1 MSILNPLPERLL
13 LGPGPSNAHPSVL
26 EAMSLPLLG
35 HLDPEFIALLDRVKE
50 GLRTCFGTA
59 NAMTLPIS
67 ATGSAGMEAAL
78 VNLLEPGET
87 VVVGINGVFGV
98 RMAEVVRPRRNVDRR
113 LPARRRDCWSRPG
126 RRRARRPRLCHVP
139 RWPTGRA

>member
-1 MSILNPLPERLL
+1 MSILNPFPERLL
-13 LGPGPSNAHPSVL
+13 LGPGPSNAHPAVL

-50 GLRTCFGTA
+50 GLRTCFGTV

-98 RMAEVVRPRRNVDRR
+98 RMAEVARRAGRVNLGQGPGGLLKGAGQGRPCQILLGRPR
-113 LPARRRDCWSRPG
+113 
-126 RRRARRPRLCHVP
+126 PR
-139 RWPTGRA
+139 T